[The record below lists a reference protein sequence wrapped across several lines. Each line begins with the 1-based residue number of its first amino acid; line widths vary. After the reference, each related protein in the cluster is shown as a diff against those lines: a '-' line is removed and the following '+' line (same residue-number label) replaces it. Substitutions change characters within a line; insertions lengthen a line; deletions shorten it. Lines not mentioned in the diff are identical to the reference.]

1 MPYTRVSFLIAP
13 VDPWRDI
20 LMIEL
25 GELGYDSFEETTG
38 GLDAYVED
46 ERFSVPALQALL
58 TLRDP
63 HVNISWS
70 VSKLEER
77 NWNAEWESSFQP
89 VEVGQ
94 EVRIRAE
101 HHAMKPGF
109 AHEIVI
115 HPRMAFGTGHHA
127 TTRMVVRGM
136 LGLVEANGE
145 AGLGLQAGGGSFAQG
160 LKDKVVCDLGCGTA
174 VLAILAEQMGAQ
186 AVRAIDIDEQA
197 VINARENVER
207 NGCTRITVEKGVATA
222 LKGHTYDLIL
232 ANIERNTLLD
242 AMALMAG
249 AMRPGAA
256 LFLSGFIVADR
267 PLLADAAQAH
277 GLQLVEH
284 LEEGEWSLLGCRKP
298 SAE

>member
-20 LMIEL
+20 LMVEL
-25 GELGYDSFEETTG
+25 TELGYDSFEETTA
-38 GLDAYVED
+38 GLDAYVDD
-46 ERFSVPALQALL
+46 ERFEVNALNQLL

-63 HVNISWS
+63 HVSVSWG

-89 VEVGQ
+89 VEVGRS
-94 EVRIRAE
+94 VRIRAE
-101 HHAMKPGF
+101 HHPSAEGF
-109 AHEIVI
+109 EHEIVI
-115 HPRMAFGTGHHA
+115 TPRMAFGTGHHA

-136 LGLVEANGE
+136 LGLQGSGGIFANGM
-145 AGLGLQAGGGSFAQG
+145 AGKA
-160 LKDKVVCDLGCGTA
+160 VCDLGCGTA
-174 VLAILAEQMGAQ
+174 VLAILAERMGA
-186 AVRAIDIDEQA
+186 AEIRGIDIDEQA
-197 VINARENVER
+197 VINARENVAY
-207 NGCTRITVEKGVATA
+207 NGCTRTTVEKGVATA
-222 LKGHTYDLIL
+222 LAGHTYDLIL

-242 AMALMAG
+242 AMGLMAA

-267 PLLADAAQAH
+267 PLLAAAAQQH
-277 GLQLVEH
+277 GLQLAEQ

-298 SAE
+298 

>member
-63 HVNISWS
+63 HVSISWS

-89 VEVGQ
+89 VEVGS

-101 HHAMKPGF
+101 HHAITPGF

-136 LGLVEANGE
+136 LGL
-145 AGLGLQAGGGSFAQG
+145 QAGGGAFAHG
-160 LKDKVVCDLGCGTA
+160 LKDKEVCDLGCGTA
-174 VLAILAEQMGAQ
+174 VLAILAEQMGAK

-197 VINARENVER
+197 VINARENLER
-207 NGCTRITVEKGVATA
+207 NGCSRTTVEKGVATA
-222 LKGHTYDLIL
+222 LEGHTYDLIL

-267 PLLADAAQAH
+267 PLLAEAAQAH